1 LRFRYWK
8 LKKIKKKP
16 FFKFFS
22 LEKLRNSSSR
32 SSTYRF
38 VGRLDGMFD
47 VIRAFLSYTIK
58 SLGTAGRIGRKKG
71 GKGGPRVYAR
81 SQRANDI
88 YYTSAMNYGPLRSA
102 IVTGRNG
109 TRPGPFGPA
118 ASCELR
124 AGHRHCADSGRSA
137 DCAPEEKRAGRS
149 SYGFAPREMKYLFH
163 YETRHSPYCNALNR
177 SCTFAARRP
186 SASRVIAICV
196 REYSG
201 RKRDCL
207 CSIIALISIPR
218 CVRHDALLPL
228 HARRC
233 SRLLLFI
240 F

>member
-1 LRFRYWK
+1 MACLTSFQ
-8 LKKIKKKP
+8 
-16 FFKFFS
+16 
-22 LEKLRNSSSR
+22 
-32 SSTYRF
+32 
-38 VGRLDGMFD
+38 
-47 VIRAFLSYTIK
+47 TIK
-58 SLGTAGRIGRKKG
+58 SLETAGRIGRKKG

-124 AGHRHCADSGRSA
+124 AGHRHCAD
-137 DCAPEEKRAGRS
+137 CAPEEKRAGRS

-163 YETRHSPYCNALNR
+163 YETRHSPYCNALHP

-186 SASRVIAICV
+186 SASRVIAIC
-196 REYSG
+196 G

-228 HARRC
+228 HARCC